1 MYSYNICEEA
11 NSAEFNKACDL
22 KEKYFSFHKQYPLI
36 DVDRSIIQEYVSG
49 NMMVKAFKD
58 YEVDAVY
65 IESNTELNNIFGQQ
79 QAPLK
84 MISTFESF

>member
-11 NSAEFNKACDL
+11 NNAEFNKVCDL
-22 KEKYFSFHKQYPLI
+22 IEKYFSFRKQYPLI
-36 DVDRSIIQEYVSG
+36 DVDGSIIQEYVSG
-49 NMMVKAFKD
+49 NMMVKVFND

-65 IESNTELNNIFGQQ
+65 IESNMELNNIFGQQ